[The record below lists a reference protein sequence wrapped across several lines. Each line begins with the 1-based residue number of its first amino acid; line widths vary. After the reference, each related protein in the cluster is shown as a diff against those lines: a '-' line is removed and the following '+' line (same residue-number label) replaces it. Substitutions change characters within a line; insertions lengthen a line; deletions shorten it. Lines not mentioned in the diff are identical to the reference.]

1 MMKKRDAIMQNQSM
15 NLRIVMKA
23 IIQIIMMSN
32 ELNNGNR

>member
-23 IIQIIMMSN
+23 IIQSIMISN
-32 ELNNGNR
+32 EIK

>member
-23 IIQIIMMSN
+23 IIRNIMMSN
-32 ELNNGNR
+32 EII

>member
-1 MMKKRDAIMQNQSM
+1 MQNQSM